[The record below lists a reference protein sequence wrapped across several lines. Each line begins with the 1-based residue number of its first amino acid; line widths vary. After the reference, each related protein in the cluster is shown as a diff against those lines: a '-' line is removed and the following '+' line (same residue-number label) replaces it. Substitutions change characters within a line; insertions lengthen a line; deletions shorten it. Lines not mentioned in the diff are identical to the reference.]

1 MEICIVGAGHVGLVT
16 AACFAELGNQV
27 ICVDSDGERI
37 AGLRRKKM
45 PFYEPGLER
54 MVLRNLSKRR
64 LSFSTQSS
72 EGVKKSQIIFIAVGT
87 PPLPSGDA
95 DLTSVEQVAR
105 EVARAMTSYRLI
117 VEKSTVPVETGRWI
131 QRTLE
136 TSIRKKVPFD
146 VASNPE
152 FLREGSA
159 VMDFL
164 HPDRIVIGAESK
176 KAEQLLCRLY
186 KSFKAPILVTDIASA
201 ELIKHASNAF
211 LATKISFINAI
222 ACVAEQVGADV
233 EKIAQGMGMDP
244 RIGPAFLKAGAGFGG
259 FCFPKDVEAFIRIAE
274 KIGYDFDIL
283 KAVKRVNES
292 QRLRIVKK
300 VEKQLWNVKDKV
312 VGVLGLAFK
321 PDTDD
326 LRFAPALDVIGA
338 LQAGGARVRAYD
350 PVAMPE
356 AKRVLKDVVF
366 SKDAYQAVSGA
377 DCLVLMTEWDE
388 FKKLDFGRLKR
399 AMRQPVIVDGRN
411 LLDPEKARKAGF
423 RYVGVGR
430 HTLDGWGAS

>member
-1 MEICIVGAGHVGLVT
+1 LVT

-64 LSFSTQSS
+64 LSFSTQIS